1 MEGPFRG
8 VPASVASA
16 VSAAVSA
23 GAAAMGAAVSA
34 GAAAASAAGA
44 SVAAGCTA
52 VSTAG
57 AAVST
62 AGATTAAA
70 GARGASTAGAAAS
83 AAGGAAASAA
93 GAAASAAGAAASGT
107 ASTAAPSPACLLFF
121 SLRSP
126 RARTGHRK
134 GTCVLFRKRK
144 VCNSSP
150 AARVCVPPVRV
161 RDSCSNTT
169 LFLGRG
175 CEAPLEGHEQPPAA
189 PSAAL
194 HACPLP

>member
-57 AAVST
+57 AAVSI

-83 AAGGAAASAA
+83 AAG

>member
-83 AAGGAAASAA
+83 AAG

-189 PSAAL
+189 PSAVL

>member
-83 AAGGAAASAA
+83 AAG